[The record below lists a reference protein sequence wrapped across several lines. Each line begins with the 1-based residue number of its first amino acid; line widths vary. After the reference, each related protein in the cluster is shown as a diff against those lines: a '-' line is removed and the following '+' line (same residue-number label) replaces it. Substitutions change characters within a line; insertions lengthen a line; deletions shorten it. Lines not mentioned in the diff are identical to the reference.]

1 VTERRRPGSSEE
13 EWKKCCERDGD
24 RCEEDQPRV
33 RADVRLFIDLC
44 DSGFWENSLLPSGA
58 RLNPDGV
65 DHDHDR

>member
-1 VTERRRPGSSEE
+1 MRRE
-13 EWKKCCERDGD
+13 DGD
-24 RCEEDQPRV
+24 RCEDQPRV